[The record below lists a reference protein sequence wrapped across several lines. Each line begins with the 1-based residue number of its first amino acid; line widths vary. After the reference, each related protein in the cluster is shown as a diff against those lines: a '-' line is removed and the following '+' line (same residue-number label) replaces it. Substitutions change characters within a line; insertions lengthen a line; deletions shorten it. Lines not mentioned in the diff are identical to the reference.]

1 MLEYTRFISHACRH
15 VCCIGLTRMQN
26 IMRYHGAKGN
36 LSTSS
41 TTVELEDKFDVL
53 IDAND
58 QLLER
63 VVSKTLFLYIL
74 LQD

>member
-1 MLEYTRFISHACRH
+1 
-15 VCCIGLTRMQN
+15 
-26 IMRYHGAKGN
+26 MRYHGAKGN

-63 VVSKTLFLYIL
+63 VVSKTLFIYSVTGLCHSYRTTLIL
-74 LQD
+74 RP

>member
-1 MLEYTRFISHACRH
+1 
-15 VCCIGLTRMQN
+15 MQN

-41 TTVELEDKFDVL
+41 TAVEIEDKFDVL

-58 QLLER
+58 QILER
-63 VVSKTLFLYIL
+63 VVGEMIQCRIYSFI
-74 LQD
+74 DR